1 MSKTSPFSRDQPN
14 NMQSSSSDKAQR
26 RSTRTRKKPLRID
39 QPKLSDLPTA
49 NGEGE
54 KLEVSLGEQVVTD
67 GAELNLAGK
76 YLIYSDSFTS

>member
-1 MSKTSPFSRDQPN
+1 
-14 NMQSSSSDKAQR
+14 MQSSSLDKAQR

-39 QPKLSDLPTA
+39 QPRLSDLPKA
-49 NGEGE
+49 NGEGD

-76 YLIYSDSFTS
+76 YLIYNDGFTS